1 MALIRQPDRP
11 LNVVSSR
18 IDRFSTGE
26 DLVRGM
32 LYIRLLPV
40 LAGAM
45 VIQQAFAQTLPASV
59 IACAD
64 ETDVLKRLSCYDR
77 EIARYRNPS
86 PAASVRKESTPNPA
100 SATPA
105 TTLSPPSAAAGPAT
119 PTAAPASPEATAA
132 ADFGM
137 NGELKRKE
145 GGATPQPARPDKLTA
160 RVASITNRPTGQ
172 AIYTLEGGQV
182 WMEAETESH
191 LPLHPGEEVTIK
203 RGVLG
208 AFYLSSAE
216 VRGLRVK
223 RVR

>member
-1 MALIRQPDRP
+1 MRRM
-11 LNVVSSR
+11 LNV
-18 IDRFSTGE
+18 
-26 DLVRGM
+26 
-32 LYIRLLPV
+32 RLLLV
-40 LAGAM
+40 LASAIAAPQ
-45 VIQQAFAQTLPASV
+45 VFAQTLPASV

-77 EIARYRNPS
+77 EVARYRNPP
-86 PAASVRKESTPNPA
+86 PAAS
-100 SATPA
+100 
-105 TTLSPPSAAAGPAT
+105 
-119 PTAAPASPEATAA
+119 TAAPTSPEV

-145 GGATPQPARPDKLTA
+145 GGATPQPAKPDKLTA
-160 RVASITNRPTGQ
+160 RVASISNRPTGG